1 MDVIQ
6 SGDKVIVNGEEI
18 ELEKGMGNSITVINE
33 RLFVDGKEL
42 VDGKWKRTARAAW
55 HRFF

>member
-1 MDVIQ
+1 MNVIQ
-6 SGDKVIVNGEEI
+6 SGNKIIVNGEEI
-18 ELEKGMGNSITVINE
+18 ALEKGMGKSITVINE

-42 VDGKWKRTARAAW
+42 IDGKWKRTVRAAW